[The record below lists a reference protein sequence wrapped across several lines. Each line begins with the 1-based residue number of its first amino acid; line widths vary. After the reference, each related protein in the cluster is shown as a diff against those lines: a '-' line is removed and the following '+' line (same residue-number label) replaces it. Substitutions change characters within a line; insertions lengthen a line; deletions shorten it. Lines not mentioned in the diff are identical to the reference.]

1 MKYTL
6 TFALL
11 LSSTIFFGQKKT
23 TEEPAIFVDSTQVAN
38 KTIQYMDPHEIES
51 VNVDK
56 KEVSINGK
64 LYHGQIHITS
74 KNPTKY
80 DFITL
85 DQIKSEFTNIKTN
98 EIIYMINGEFV
109 KEDVKVIVL
118 DRNYILKVEVTNSND
133 FYNLRE
139 SDFKFDIINI
149 ILKTKENLD
158 AKNNI
163 ILRGHQASGIK

>member
-11 LSSTIFFGQKKT
+11 LSTTLFFGQKKT
-23 TEEPAIFVDSTQVAN
+23 TEEPAIFVDSTQVAT
-38 KTIQYMDPHEIES
+38 KMMQYMDPNEIES

-56 KEVSINGK
+56 KDVSINGK
-64 LYHGQIHITS
+64 LYHGQIYITS

-80 DFITL
+80 NFITL
-85 DQIKSEFTNIKTN
+85 DQIKSEFTKIKSS
-98 EIIYMINGEFV
+98 EIIYMINGEFI
-109 KEDVKVIVL
+109 KEDLKALVL

-139 SDFKFDIINI
+139 SNIKFDIINI

>member
-6 TFALL
+6 TFVLL
-11 LSSTIFFGQKKT
+11 LSSTLFFGQKKT
-23 TEEPAIFVDSTQVAN
+23 TEEPAIFLDSTQVAN
-38 KTIQYMDPHEIES
+38 NMMQYIDPNEIES

-56 KEVSINGK
+56 KDVWINGK
-64 LYHGQIHITS
+64 LYHGQIYITS

-80 DFITL
+80 NFITL
-85 DQIKSEFTNIKTN
+85 DQIKSEFTKIKSS
-98 EIIYMINGEFV
+98 EIIYMINGEFI
-109 KEDVKVIVL
+109 KEDLKALVL
-118 DRNYILKVEVTNSND
+118 DRNYILKVEVTNSNY

-139 SDFKFDIINI
+139 SDIKFDIINI

-163 ILRGHQASGIK
+163 ILRGHQAIGIK

>member
-11 LSSTIFFGQKKT
+11 LSSTLFFGQKKRN
-23 TEEPAIFVDSTQVAN
+23 EEPAIFLDSTQVAT
-38 KTIQYMDPHEIES
+38 KMMQYMDPNEIES

-56 KEVSINGK
+56 KDVPINGK
-64 LYHGQIHITS
+64 LYHGQIYITS

-80 DFITL
+80 NFITL
-85 DQIKSEFTNIKTN
+85 DQIKSEFTKIKSS
-98 EIIYMINGEFV
+98 EIIYMINGEFI
-109 KEDVKVIVL
+109 KEDLKALVL

-139 SDFKFDIINI
+139 SNIKFDIINI

-163 ILRGHQASGIK
+163 ILRGHESIGIK

>member
-6 TFALL
+6 TFVLL
-11 LSSTIFFGQKKT
+11 LSSTLFFGQKKT
-23 TEEPAIFVDSTQVAN
+23 TEEPAIFLDSTQVAN
-38 KTIQYMDPHEIES
+38 NMMQYIDPNEIES

-56 KEVSINGK
+56 KDVWINGK
-64 LYHGQIHITS
+64 LYHGQIYITS

-80 DFITL
+80 NFITL
-85 DQIKSEFTNIKTN
+85 DQIKSEFTKIKSS
-98 EIIYMINGEFV
+98 EIIYMINGEFI
-109 KEDVKVIVL
+109 KEDLKALVL

-139 SDFKFDIINI
+139 SDIKFYIINI

-163 ILRGHQASGIK
+163 ILRGHESIGIK

>member
-11 LSSTIFFGQKKT
+11 LSTTLFFGQKKT
-23 TEEPAIFVDSTQVAN
+23 TEEPAIFVDSTQVAT
-38 KTIQYMDPHEIES
+38 KMMQYMDPNEIES

-56 KEVSINGK
+56 KDVSINGK
-64 LYHGQIHITS
+64 LYHGQIYITS

-80 DFITL
+80 NFITL
-85 DQIKSEFTNIKTN
+85 DQIKSEFTKIKSS
-98 EIIYMINGEFV
+98 EIIYMINGEFI
-109 KEDVKVIVL
+109 KEDLKALVL

-139 SDFKFDIINI
+139 SNIKFDIINI

-163 ILRGHQASGIK
+163 ILRGHESIGIK

>member
-6 TFALL
+6 TFVLL
-11 LSSTIFFGQKKT
+11 LSSTLFFGQKKT
-23 TEEPAIFVDSTQVAN
+23 TEEPAIFLDSTQVAN
-38 KTIQYMDPHEIES
+38 NMMQYIDPNEIES

-56 KEVSINGK
+56 KDVWINGK
-64 LYHGQIHITS
+64 LYHGQIYITS

-80 DFITL
+80 NFITL
-85 DQIKSEFTNIKTN
+85 DQIKSEFTKIKSS
-98 EIIYMINGEFV
+98 EIIYMINGEFI
-109 KEDVKVIVL
+109 KEDLKALVL

-139 SDFKFDIINI
+139 SDIKFDIINI

-163 ILRGHQASGIK
+163 ILRGHQAIGIK

>member
-11 LSSTIFFGQKKT
+11 LSSTLFFGQKKRN
-23 TEEPAIFVDSTQVAN
+23 EEPAIFLDSTQVAN
-38 KTIQYMDPHEIES
+38 NMMQYIDPNEIES

-56 KEVSINGK
+56 KDVWINGK
-64 LYHGQIHITS
+64 LYHGQIYITS

-80 DFITL
+80 NFITL
-85 DQIKSEFTNIKTN
+85 DQIKSEFTKIKSS
-98 EIIYMINGEFV
+98 EIIYMINGEFI
-109 KEDVKVIVL
+109 KEDLKALVL
-118 DRNYILKVEVTNSND
+118 DRNYILKVEVTNSNY

-139 SDFKFDIINI
+139 SDIKFDIINI

-163 ILRGHQASGIK
+163 ILRGHQAIGIK